1 MRKKAAR
8 WQYDGKQLLVLM
20 FGTFLLAFAYY
31 HINFQNGLS
40 EGGFVGLALLGKY
53 SLNLPPALSMLV
65 LDALVMIVAVF
76 FKGWKFI
83 ANTLFASVLFSAFY
97 ELFEQ
102 FSPLSIDLMNNLPLA
117 ALLSGLLTGLGA
129 GLVLRA
135 GGASGGDD
143 ILALMLSGWSGIK
156 IGTMF
161 ILMDAVVLILSL
173 FYLPFKETMFTI
185 MAVLIAG
192 KMITWT
198 VQYGRKE
205 VPSRKVSYG
214 MKQKTA

>member
-1 MRKKAAR
+1 M
-8 WQYDGKQLLVLM
+8 
-20 FGTFLLAFAYY
+20 
-31 HINFQNGLS
+31 
-40 EGGFVGLALLGKY
+40 
-53 SLNLPPALSMLV
+53 
-65 LDALVMIVAVF
+65 
-76 FKGWKFI
+76 
-83 ANTLFASVLFSAFY
+83 LFSAFY

-205 VPSRKVSYG
+205 VPSRKVSYRITSYNVCYT
-214 MKQKTA
+214 KLLREVSKRD

>member
-1 MRKKAAR
+1 MRKKTTR

-20 FGTFLLAFAYY
+20 FGTFLLAFTYY

-53 SLNLPPALSMLV
+53 SFNLPPALSMLA
-65 LDALVMIVAVF
+65 LDALVMIVAIF

-83 ANTLFASVLFSAFY
+83 ANTIFSSVLFSAFY
-97 ELFEQ
+97 ELFER
-102 FSPLSIDLMNNLPLA
+102 FSPLSMNLTDNLPLA

-143 ILALMLSGWSGIK
+143 ILALMLSQCSGIK

-161 ILMDAVVLILSL
+161 ILLDAVVLMLSL

>member
-102 FSPLSIDLMNNLPLA
+102 FSPLSIDLTNNLPLA

-205 VPSRKVSYG
+205 VPSHKVSYG

>member
-8 WQYDGKQLLVLM
+8 RKFDGKQLLILM
-20 FGTFLLAFAYY
+20 FGSFILAFSYY

-53 SLNLPPALSMLV
+53 LLNWSPALSMLV
-65 LDALVMIVAVF
+65 LDVLVMIVAIF
-76 FKGWKFI
+76 FRGWKFI

-102 FSPLSIDLMNNLPLA
+102 FSPLTMDLTGNLPLA
-117 ALLSGLLTGLGA
+117 ALLSGLLTGVGA

-143 ILALMLSGWSGIK
+143 ILALMLSEWSGIK

-198 VQYGRKE
+198 VQYGRE
-205 VPSRKVSYG
+205 DVASNKVSYG